1 MWGQANDLGM
11 SFNIFEEINNH
22 WENESFNSISF
33 ENLSFIVIREKMIRL
48 LSSHLSHP
56 LETWRQSRLTLTLQ
70 HSRTRTDI

>member
-1 MWGQANDLGM
+1 MWGQANVLGM

-48 LSSHLSHP
+48 LSSHLGHP

-70 HSRTRTDI
+70 HSRTRIDT